1 MPIFAPGR
9 STVCPHKFSGGKH
22 QKIGIGRALA
32 SHPSLII
39 CDEPV
44 SALDV
49 SVQAQVINLL
59 GDLQRE
65 FELSYLFVAHDLAV
79 VEHISHRIAVMYLGK
94 IVEYADKKTLFT
106 NPLHPY
112 TEALLSAV
120 PVPNPKLKREKRLLQ
135 GDVPS
140 PINPPPGCAFHT
152 RCPYAF
158 DRCKVD
164 APALVELSPGHGVSC
179 HLRVN

>member
-1 MPIFAPGR
+1 MNPR
-9 STVCPHKFSGGKH
+9 
-22 QKIGIGRALA
+22 
-32 SHPSLII
+32 LIVA
-39 CDEPV
+39 DEPV

-49 SVQAQVINLL
+49 SIQAQVINLMM
-59 GDLQRE
+59 DLQRE
-65 FELSYLFVAHDLAV
+65 KRLSYLFIAHDLAV
-79 VEHISHRIAVMYLGK
+79 VEHISHKIAVMYLGK

-106 NPLHPY
+106 NPQHPY

-120 PVPNPKLKREKRLLQ
+120 PVPNPKLKRDKRLLQ

-152 RCPYAF
+152 RCPYAEAPLQGG
-158 DRCKVD
+158 RAD
-164 APALVELSPGHGVSC
+164 AWSNSPGHGVSC